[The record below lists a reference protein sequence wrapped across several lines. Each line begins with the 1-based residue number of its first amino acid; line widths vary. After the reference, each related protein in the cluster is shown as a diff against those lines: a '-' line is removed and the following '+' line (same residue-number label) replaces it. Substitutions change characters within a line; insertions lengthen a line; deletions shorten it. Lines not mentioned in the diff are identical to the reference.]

1 MKRLKKEDRAG
12 LYITVIVHLTVI
24 IVLLASQLSMTL
36 RKEES
41 FLLDFSR
48 QETIEKLEKELAMKE
63 EISRRLDELISAQG
77 SVPVRNVVVDR
88 GVLKDDRGTDAEQ
101 LYKDAERLQEALNN
115 TFNREE
121 SPEDYVPIAPPKSEG
136 QDKVQQKEV
145 YSGPSVVSYSLDGR
159 KASRLPIPAY
169 RCMGS
174 GQVTVIITVDN
185 AGNVLIAKID
195 DRPLRIMIA
204 TAVATIRKNPAAAD
218 MIMRHP
224 VVAAMLAD
232 DGSGHYDSRIF
243 TQALKSALD
252 RHGNLTIS
260 VPAIPMLS
268 PQGIIITMDADDV
281 AKLEDYIEEEVTA

>member
-1 MKRLKKEDRAG
+1 VKRLKKEDRAG

-24 IVLLASQLSMTL
+24 IVLLASELGVQL

-48 QETIEKLEKELAMKE
+48 QESIEKLEKELALKE
-63 EISRRLDELISAQG
+63 EISRRLDELIAAQG
-77 SVPVRNVVVDR
+77 SVPIRNVVVDR
-88 GVLKDDRGTDAEQ
+88 GALKDDRNTDAEQ

-121 SPEDYVPIAPPKSEG
+121 SPEEYVPIAPPSTEG
-136 QDKVQQKEV
+136 QDKKQQKEV

-174 GQVTVIITVDN
+174 GEVTVIITVDN

-195 DRPLRIMIA
+195 ENISSDDTCLRNFAIRAARSAKFSASPTAPARQVGNIVYAFIA
-204 TAVATIRKNPAAAD
+204 
-218 MIMRHP
+218 
-224 VVAAMLAD
+224 
-232 DGSGHYDSRIF
+232 
-243 TQALKSALD
+243 Q
-252 RHGNLTIS
+252 
-260 VPAIPMLS
+260 
-268 PQGIIITMDADDV
+268 
-281 AKLEDYIEEEVTA
+281 

>member
-12 LYITVIVHLTVI
+12 LYITVIVHLMVI
-24 IVLLASQLSMTL
+24 IILLASQLSLSL

-48 QETIEKLEKELAMKE
+48 QETLEKLEQELAMKE

-121 SPEDYVPIAPPKSEG
+121 SPEEYVPVAPPKTEG
-136 QDKVQQKEV
+136 QDKKEQKEV

-195 DRPLRIMIA
+195 DNISSDDTCLRNFAIRAARSAKFSASPTAPARQVGNIVYAFIA
-204 TAVATIRKNPAAAD
+204 
-218 MIMRHP
+218 
-224 VVAAMLAD
+224 
-232 DGSGHYDSRIF
+232 
-243 TQALKSALD
+243 Q
-252 RHGNLTIS
+252 
-260 VPAIPMLS
+260 
-268 PQGIIITMDADDV
+268 
-281 AKLEDYIEEEVTA
+281 

>member
-1 MKRLKKEDRAG
+1 VKRLKKEDRAG

-24 IVLLASQLSMTL
+24 IILLASQLSLSL

-48 QETIEKLEKELAMKE
+48 QETLEKLEQELAMKE

-121 SPEDYVPIAPPKSEG
+121 SPEEYVPVAPPKTEG
-136 QDKVQQKEV
+136 QDRKEQKEV

-195 DRPLRIMIA
+195 DNISSDDTCLRNFAIRAARSAKFSASPTAPARQVGNIVYAFIA
-204 TAVATIRKNPAAAD
+204 
-218 MIMRHP
+218 
-224 VVAAMLAD
+224 
-232 DGSGHYDSRIF
+232 
-243 TQALKSALD
+243 Q
-252 RHGNLTIS
+252 
-260 VPAIPMLS
+260 
-268 PQGIIITMDADDV
+268 
-281 AKLEDYIEEEVTA
+281 